1 MPATYLNSR
10 RRSNP
15 ASPGRAGIGPA
26 GQNTCAMKKLF
37 PLIAVLATLCATAA
51 QRPLQ
56 LIPQPVRA
64 ELREGHFA
72 APGCKV
78 TAEGFA
84 SRPEGLIRVASALAA
99 PHGKQPARKTR
110 NTLLLQLDARAG
122 IPAEGYRLRVAEH
135 EAELTAG
142 DESGIF
148 YGLQTLLQ
156 MADADGNI
164 PCAEIED
171 YPRYGYRGLHLDV
184 CRHFF
189 PVEFVKGYLDRMAA
203 AKLNRFHWHLTDDQG
218 WRIEIKRYPL
228 LTEIGS
234 VRRETVIGRYDKTDE
249 SRNRYDGKPYG
260 GFYTQDDV
268 RAIVAYAAERYIE
281 VIPEIDMPGH
291 MLGALAS
298 YPQLGCRGKG
308 YEVWTHWGIS
318 KDVLCAG
325 KEETFEFVENVL
337 AEVLDLFPSKFIHV
351 GGDECPKERWKE
363 CPACQR
369 RIREEGLANENEL
382 QSYFMHRV
390 EKWLHEHGRELIGWD
405 EIMQGGISKSAVIM
419 AWTDQ
424 FRGTDAARKGN
435 RVIMTPKWN
444 CYLDYSQTSDPEKYE
459 PIGPTRYLSMRQVY
473 RLDPY
478 DRLKP
483 AEYRNILGIQGNVWT
498 EYIADF
504 GHVQRMTLPRMAAI
518 AEIAWAYDRKDY
530 DDFEKRAKRLLPELY
545 GNAKLKFS
553 EFFFEDIE

>member
-1 MPATYLNSR
+1 MKYLILILLFLGSHAVRLCGQTILPTPDYLEKANGQLQLQGKIR
-10 RRSNP
+10 MHAQD
-15 ASPGRAGIGPA
+15 ASASFLHLFYE
-26 GQNTCAMKKLF
+26 KLI
-37 PLIAVLATLCATAA
+37 PKSAVEWCSEKGHSQISWEKDATL
-51 QRPLQ
+51 
-56 LIPQPVRA
+56 
-64 ELREGHFA
+64 
-72 APGCKV
+72 
-78 TAEGFA
+78 
-84 SRPEGLIRVASALAA
+84 
-99 PHGKQPARKTR
+99 
-110 NTLLLQLDARAG
+110 
-122 IPAEGYRLRVAEH
+122 PAEGYRILVTPEKMTVRAADNAGFIYAVQSLRQWGTRE
-135 EAELTAG
+135 G
-142 DESGIF
+142 DKLIF
-148 YGLQTLLQ
+148 
-156 MADADGNI
+156 
-164 PCAEIED
+164 PCAEITD
-171 YPRYGYRGLHLDV
+171 FPRVKWRSFMLDSGRQYQKV
-184 CRHFF
+184 STI
-189 PVEFVKGYLDRMAA
+189 KKYIDMASML
-203 AKLNRFHWHLTDDQG
+203 KMNYFHWHLTEGLG

-228 LTEIGS
+228 LTRIGAF
-234 VRRETVIGRYDKTDE
+234 VGQGPEQQ
-249 SRNRYDGKPYG
+249 
-260 GFYTQDDV
+260 GFYSQEEV
-268 RAIVAYAAERYIE
+268 KEIVSYAADLGIT
-281 VIPEIDMPGH
+281 VVPEIDMPGH

>member
-1 MPATYLNSR
+1 M
-10 RRSNP
+10 
-15 ASPGRAGIGPA
+15 
-26 GQNTCAMKKLF
+26 
-37 PLIAVLATLCATAA
+37 
-51 QRPLQ
+51 
-56 LIPQPVRA
+56 
-64 ELREGHFA
+64 H
-72 APGCKV
+72 
-78 TAEGFA
+78 
-84 SRPEGLIRVASALAA
+84 
-99 PHGKQPARKTR
+99 
-110 NTLLLQLDARAG
+110 
-122 IPAEGYRLRVAEH
+122 
-135 EAELTAG
+135 
-142 DESGIF
+142 
-148 YGLQTLLQ
+148 
-156 MADADGNI
+156 
-164 PCAEIED
+164 
-171 YPRYGYRGLHLDV
+171 
-184 CRHFF
+184 
-189 PVEFVKGYLDRMAA
+189 
-203 AKLNRFHWHLTDDQG
+203 KLNVFHWHLSEDQG

-260 GFYTQDDV
+260 GFYTQDDI

-298 YPQLGCRGKG
+298 YPQLGCRGRD

-363 CPACQR
+363 CPACQK

-390 EKWLHEHGRELIGWD
+390 EKWLHEHGRELVGWD

-483 AEYRNILGIQGNVWT
+483 AEYSNILGIQGNVWT

-504 GHVQRMTLPRMAAI
+504 DHVQRMTLPRMAAI

-530 DDFEKRAKRLLPELY
+530 DDFEKRAKRLLPGLY

-553 EFFFEDIE
+553 EFFFEGIE

>member
-1 MPATYLNSR
+1 MRKSILLIFVTLLAAAGSARSIDIIPRPAEITEAR
-10 RRSNP
+10 GEFRIT
-15 ASPGRAGIGPA
+15 AQTA
-26 GQNTCAMKKLF
+26 
-37 PLIAVLATLCATAA
+37 IAAEG
-51 QRPLQ
+51 
-56 LIPQPVRA
+56 
-64 ELREGHFA
+64 ELRRPAEIFA
-72 APGCKV
+72 TDIEPVIGREIPVAAKG
-78 TAEGFA
+78 E
-84 SRPEGLIRVASALAA
+84 IRLRTSPSLAA
-99 PHGKQPARKTR
+99 EEY
-110 NTLLLQLDARAG
+110 TLAVTPRTVEILGGSPQAM
-122 IPAEGYRLRVAEH
+122 
-135 EAELTAG
+135 
-142 DESGIF
+142 F
-148 YGLQTLLQ
+148 YALQTLRQLV
-156 MADADGNI
+156 ATDGTVPAGVVRDK
-164 PCAEIED
+164 PCFAH
-171 YPRYGYRGLHLDV
+171 RGGMLDSG
-184 CRHFF
+184 RHFWT
-189 PVEFVKGYLDRMAA
+189 VDEVKRFIDILAMH
-203 AKLNRFHWHLTDDQG
+203 KLNVFHWHLSEDQG

>member
-1 MPATYLNSR
+1 M
-10 RRSNP
+10 
-15 ASPGRAGIGPA
+15 
-26 GQNTCAMKKLF
+26 
-37 PLIAVLATLCATAA
+37 
-51 QRPLQ
+51 
-56 LIPQPVRA
+56 
-64 ELREGHFA
+64 
-72 APGCKV
+72 
-78 TAEGFA
+78 
-84 SRPEGLIRVASALAA
+84 
-99 PHGKQPARKTR
+99 
-110 NTLLLQLDARAG
+110 
-122 IPAEGYRLRVAEH
+122 
-135 EAELTAG
+135 
-142 DESGIF
+142 
-148 YGLQTLLQ
+148 
-156 MADADGNI
+156 
-164 PCAEIED
+164 
-171 YPRYGYRGLHLDV
+171 
-184 CRHFF
+184 
-189 PVEFVKGYLDRMAA
+189 
-203 AKLNRFHWHLTDDQG
+203 
-218 WRIEIKRYPL
+218 
-228 LTEIGS
+228 
-234 VRRETVIGRYDKTDE
+234 
-249 SRNRYDGKPYG
+249 
-260 GFYTQDDV
+260 
-268 RAIVAYAAERYIE
+268 AYAAERYIE